1 MFGCPIQVREREFFI
16 QIICREQ
23 RLFRAPDVLN
33 PFFPFRCPVLSQP
46 NTIIISLACTH
57 AGGTLTHQES
67 REIDSD
73 RQRAHQMLKRME
85 VCLSCF
91 PPPPEHLNDS
101 RSSQRL
107 CAEACTCAP
116 RGISGFLTA
125 GGGILRTPVALLAAQ
140 ICACGGQRYK
150 HNQKHN
156 FLYNCRCFGRKSSKQ
171 RRTSSC
177 WKFLEMCVS
186 HSQT

>member
-1 MFGCPIQVREREFFI
+1 MKQKKKGQICIVIYSAGKRFFFNLSCDCEAKKDKRSANNYCLIQVREREFFI

-33 PFFPFRCPVLSQP
+33 PLFLFRCPVLSQP

-85 VCLSCF
+85 VCLSCS

-107 CAEACTCAP
+107 CA
-116 RGISGFLTA
+116 
-125 GGGILRTPVALLAAQ
+125 
-140 ICACGGQRYK
+140 
-150 HNQKHN
+150 
-156 FLYNCRCFGRKSSKQ
+156 
-171 RRTSSC
+171 
-177 WKFLEMCVS
+177 
-186 HSQT
+186 